1 MNASQLYSIQMPILQ
16 AAWNALTSAD
26 GILVPGG
33 FGSRGVEG
41 MILAAKFA
49 RESQRPYLG
58 ICLGMQ
64 ASLDCSYSPAAFLS
78 QS

>member
-1 MNASQLYSIQMPILQ
+1 HAGLRNHVRVKITHVDSETIHDADASKLLKDY
-16 AAWNALTSAD
+16 D

-41 MILAAKFA
+41 KISTAKFA
-49 RESQRPYLG
+49 RESKVPYLG

-64 ASLDCSYSPAAFLS
+64 VATIE
-78 QS
+78 